1 MILLTIRDSLEKIF
15 KDLIVVDLII
25 TTLIFIL
32 SLLFGKIL
40 NIIFRI
46 ILRPIF
52 KRTKTELDDRILELL
67 IKFDN
72 RIFNVL
78 GLYLGIRYFEGRL
91 KSENAL
97 KNLFSTDTY
106 NFLIGTTS
114 FLFDGLFIATVII
127 GIYIASKIF
136 NLMLDYYVEKKK
148 IDSDRGSLF
157 DFIPLFR
164 KIFLLIL
171 IVLGLLIILNKF
183 NVNVSGIIVS
193 LGVGSLAIALAA
205 QETIANMIAGFIIL
219 IDRPFREGDRIKL
232 ESGEIGDVYEIGMR
246 STKVLD
252 FDNNMIIIPNSI
264 LVKSKIQNI
273 TYPDYV
279 SRVVVDI
286 EVAYDTN
293 IELAKQLLID
303 MAKSHPLTLK
313 EFEPAVFTT
322 NFTSNGIILRLISR
336 TADYKNV
343 YQIQSDIRQE
353 ILRKFAEHKIEIP
366 YQQVVIRKHQES

>member
-78 GLYLGIRYFEGRL
+78 GLYLGIRYFDGRV

-97 KNLFSTDTY
+97 KNLFSFDTY

-127 GIYIASKIF
+127 GIYITSKIF

-148 IDSDRGSLF
+148 IDSNRGSLF

-252 FDNNMIIIPNSI
+252 FDNNLIIIPNSI

-279 SRVVVDI
+279 SRVVVDV

-366 YQQVVIRKHQES
+366 YQQMVIRKHQES

>member
-78 GLYLGIRYFEGRL
+78 GLYLGIRYFDGRV

-97 KNLFSTDTY
+97 KNLFSFDTY

-127 GIYIASKIF
+127 GIYITSKIF

-148 IDSDRGSLF
+148 IDSNRGSLF

-252 FDNNMIIIPNSI
+252 FDNNLIIIPNSI

-279 SRVVVDI
+279 SRVVVDV

>member
-1 MILLTIRDSLEKIF
+1 MILLYIHDFLEKIF
-15 KDLIVVDLII
+15 KDLFVVDLII
-25 TTLIFIL
+25 TILIFIG
-32 SLLFGKIL
+32 SFLFGKIL
-40 NIIFRI
+40 NFIFRT

-52 KRTKTELDDRILELL
+52 KRTKTELDDKILELL
-67 IKFDN
+67 VKFDN
-72 RIFNVL
+72 RIFTVL
-78 GLYLGIRYFEGRL
+78 GLYLGILYFDGRV
-91 KSENAL
+91 KNERAL
-97 KNLFSTDTY
+97 KNLLSIDTY
-106 NFLIGTTS
+106 NFLIGTTN
-114 FLFDGLFIATVII
+114 FLFDVLFIATVII
-127 GIYIASKIF
+127 GIYITSKIF
-136 NLMLDYYVEKKK
+136 NLTLDYYVEKKK
-148 IDSDRGSLF
+148 IDSTRGSLF

-252 FDNNMIIIPNSI
+252 FDNNLIIIPNSI
-264 LVKSKIQNI
+264 LVKSKLQNI
-273 TYPDYV
+273 TYPDSV
-279 SRVVVDI
+279 SRVVVDV

-293 IELAKQLLID
+293 IELAKRLLID

-313 EFEPAVFTT
+313 EFEPVVFTI
-322 NFTSNGIILRLISR
+322 NFTANGIVLRLISR

-343 YQIQSDIRQE
+343 YQIQSDLREE
-353 ILRKFAEHKIEIP
+353 ILKKFAENKIEIP
-366 YQQVVIRKHQES
+366 YQQVVIRKHPKS